1 MKKYIFSL
9 FVLCF
14 SFLLLA
20 GCNSAQTSQ
29 SPIQL
34 QTTIAIEPE
43 YDSITV
49 LGKFII
55 AEKDNQSAIYSYN
68 GTTYQLIAPLGKY
81 TVEKSF
87 ANYTVGDT
95 LSVYTEESDST
106 NYYENGKMI
115 YNGLIDLEGNIVVP
129 LHDKISHKGVFEAYK
144 YYNAD
149 YFKLDDFSTQT
160 TSFYDSN
167 GNLLTKVPSSP
178 KDTII
183 PLQIDDQI
191 ITLRSPSI
199 QSEEAT
205 ANLFDKNGN
214 KLLETDYKYLHPFQ
228 NYFIAKSQDNSFG
241 IIDLKG
247 NVIIPFDYSLLKPS
261 NEADSNNTWLNAR
274 NKDSEAAYLMNLQGE
289 KLLEDCG
296 YSNLKILDD
305 GNIQVNKSGKEGI
318 VTPDNKILID
328 FNNYSLIN
336 VIQYNDKFYI
346 HTTEKNKTND
356 DTRTLTFYDENYRII
371 KSIDQIIPYQFIPE
385 TGHYLFKN
393 NQGLIGALDDKGE
406 QLFSP
411 TYQQL
416 YHLNAQYYLA
426 KKDDTYALIDSS
438 TKNIIQSGFDSADF
452 NDEIIQVTKNGQKYF
467 YDYNCNPI
475 ELIYDSNKITDFL
488 LQDNSKGMNADI
500 SKDGANSVRKNDE
513 YIDNPDGTKNMIIL
527 IESNTGKKGVAL
539 IPSMN

>member
-1 MKKYIFSL
+1 M
-9 FVLCF
+9 
-14 SFLLLA
+14 
-20 GCNSAQTSQ
+20 GNM
-29 SPIQL
+29 
-34 QTTIAIEPE
+34 
-43 YDSITV
+43 
-49 LGKFII
+49 
-55 AEKDNQSAIYSYN
+55 
-68 GTTYQLIAPLGKY
+68 
-81 TVEKSF
+81 
-87 ANYTVGDT
+87 
-95 LSVYTEESDST
+95 LS
-106 NYYENGKMI
+106 
-115 YNGLIDLEGNIVVP
+115 
-129 LHDKISHKGVFEAYK
+129 
-144 YYNAD
+144 
-149 YFKLDDFSTQT
+149 
-160 TSFYDSN
+160 SN
-167 GNLLTKVPSSP
+167 V
-178 KDTII
+178 
-183 PLQIDDQI
+183 
-191 ITLRSPSI
+191 
-199 QSEEAT
+199 
-205 ANLFDKNGN
+205 
-214 KLLETDYKYLHPFQ
+214 
-228 NYFIAKSQDNSFG
+228 
-241 IIDLKG
+241 
-247 NVIIPFDYSLLKPS
+247 
-261 NEADSNNTWLNAR
+261 
-274 NKDSEAAYLMNLQGE
+274 
-289 KLLEDCG
+289 
-296 YSNLKILDD
+296 
-305 GNIQVNKSGKEGI
+305 
-318 VTPDNKILID
+318 ID

-346 HTTEKNKTND
+346 HKTEKNKTND

-371 KSIDQIIPYQFIPE
+371 KSIDQNIPYQFIPE

-452 NDEIIQVTKNGQKYF
+452 NDEIIQVTKSGQKYF